1 MTKVLLFQ
9 FFCPAEFFAVR
20 LLAFERDKLTCATLK
35 NVLSKLSYSV
45 YIILMEEVMA
55 NEIVEQVNTKMQTS
69 VDALKRELVKIR
81 TGRAS
86 LALLD
91 GIKVDAYGSLL
102 PVDQVGTM
110 TIPESRMIVI
120 QPWDPQMLPVIEKAI
135 LSSDLGLTP
144 ANDGKVIRLTIPQ
157 LTEERRKDLVKQVKK
172 VAEEFKVAVRNVRR
186 EANDMLK
193 KLKKDKEISEDDM
206 FRLQEEA
213 QKATD
218 AFVKKIDEI
227 AVGKEKEVM
236 EV

>member
-1 MTKVLLFQ
+1 
-9 FFCPAEFFAVR
+9 
-20 LLAFERDKLTCATLK
+20 
-35 NVLSKLSYSV
+35 
-45 YIILMEEVMA
+45 MA
-55 NEIVEQVNTKMQTS
+55 NEVVEQVNTKMQAS

-86 LALLD
+86 LSLLD
-91 GIKVDAYGSLL
+91 GIKVDAYGSQL

-120 QPWDPQMLPVIEKAI
+120 QPWDPQMLPIIEKTI

-157 LTEERRKDLVKQVKK
+157 LTEERRKELVKQVKK

-186 EANDMLK
+186 EANDTLK
-193 KLKKDKEISEDDM
+193 KMKKDKEVSEDDM

-213 QKATD
+213 QKSTD
-218 AFVKKIDEI
+218 SFIKQIDEI
-227 AVGKEKEVM
+227 AAGKEKEVM